1 MTCQFEPDAP
11 LYIELEQL
19 FSASFRQLGIP
30 FRMQPMPVQ
39 RSITDVDRGRA
50 DGNCLRITE
59 LVERGPFPNIV
70 LVNTPLISVTF
81 DVWVLSEGADYPSF
95 SDIVSGGG
103 LVGFE
108 RGVWIVER
116 KLSALVPEQQLVV
129 VADVKSGVEM
139 LAARR
144 IDAFIHADMKIAS
157 AIDTVEQRRSVT
169 VRRAGTLMGAEMFA
183 VVNNKHQALAP
194 KLAATFSANL
204 VQFCGQN
211 SADRFPL
218 LCEFYRTKN
227 PPSRLP

>member
-1 MTCQFEPDAP
+1 MTCQFEPDTP

-50 DGNCLRITE
+50 DGNCLRIKE
-59 LVERGPFPNIV
+59 LVERGPYPNIA
-70 LVNTPLISVTF
+70 LVNTPLIAITF
-81 DVWVLSEGADYPSF
+81 DVWVLSDGKGYPSF

-103 LVGFE
+103 LIGFE

-144 IDAFIHADMKIAS
+144 IDAFIHADMKIAD
-157 AIDTVEQRRSVT
+157 AIEAAERRRSVT

-183 VVNNKHQALAP
+183 VVNQKHHLLAP
-194 KLAATFSANL
+194 KLAAAISASL
-204 VQFCGQN
+204 DQVCGQD
-211 SADRFPL
+211 STGQFPL
-218 LCEFYRTKN
+218 LCEFYRTKH
-227 PPSRLP
+227 PLSLLP